1 MPPQGPPAWLRDRAV
16 PIWCGTYYAQLA
28 TEMGHDAPEE
38 CAQALVYGCEKG
50 ITMALV
56 RPEWVQGFYLKL
68 REYYLLTHTPADL
81 AVWEAAAEE
90 TCRAIPP
97 AAAVPP
103 AQDCVP
109 EGLPAGGHG
118 HDDGAE
124 TVNVPNP
131 GA

>member
-1 MPPQGPPAWLRDRAV
+1 MRPKS
-16 PIWCGTYYAQLA
+16 
-28 TEMGHDAPEE
+28 APK
-38 CAQALVYGCEKG
+38 LSS
-50 ITMALV
+50 MAL
-56 RPEWVQGFYLKL
+56 RRGSPWRWSGRSGLPGFYLKL
-68 REYYLLTHTPADL
+68 REYYQLTHTPADL
-81 AVWEAAAEE
+81 AVWEAEAEE
-90 TCRAIPP
+90 TCRAMPP

-109 EGLPAGGHG
+109 EGLLSGGHG